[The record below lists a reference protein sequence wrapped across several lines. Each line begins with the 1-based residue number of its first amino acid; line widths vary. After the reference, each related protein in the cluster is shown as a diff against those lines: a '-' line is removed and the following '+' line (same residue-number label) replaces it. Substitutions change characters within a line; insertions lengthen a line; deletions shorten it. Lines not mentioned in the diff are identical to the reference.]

1 MSLAIRVIPCL
12 DIAKGRV
19 VKGLRFEN
27 LRDAGDPVEA
37 ALRYEA
43 EGADELTFL
52 DIAAAVEERGT
63 LIDLVSQVASVLSIP
78 FTVGGGVKSVLDA
91 GALLAAGADRVTIN
105 TAALANPALVTQLAE
120 TFGSQCVVV
129 AVDGKRV
136 QPPDG
141 AVRMLA
147 ATHGGRRLTER
158 DVATWAREVTERG
171 AGEILLTSMDADGT
185 KAGFDVDMLRAVRS
199 STKLPLVAS
208 GGAGTL
214 AHFVEA
220 VVSGGAD
227 AVLAASVFHDR
238 VYAVGDVKA
247 AILAAGLPVRPVEQ
261 TLLTS
266 VDVAPGSPDP
276 FGRVAFDERGL
287 VPVIVRNASTGDV
300 LTLAWA
306 NREALELTRTTG
318 LSHFY
323 SRSRSALWKKGET
336 SGHVQN
342 VLAVSVDCDGDAVL
356 YDVRPQG
363 PACHRGTASC
373 FTETLRTE
381 AAPERID
388 LEALFAVVEE
398 RQRNPDPLS
407 YTVQLLSGGVP
418 RIARKLGEEA
428 VETILAAVGESD
440 ERVAEEAA
448 DLLYHLVVLL
458 AAKGIPPEEI
468 AKALARRRGTRR
480 PTKVEK
486 TVP

>member
-1 MSLAIRVIPCL
+1 MSLAVRVIPCL
-12 DIAKGRV
+12 DIAKGRGG
-19 VKGLRFEN
+19 KGLRFEN

-52 DIAAAVEERGT
+52 DIAASVEERGT

-105 TAALANPALVTQLAE
+105 TAALTNPALVTQLAE

-199 STKLPLVAS
+199 STKLPIVAS
-208 GGAGTL
+208 GGAARSPT
-214 AHFVEA
+214 
-220 VVSGGAD
+220 SSRPWSRRRD

-247 AILAAGLPVRPVEQ
+247 ALWRRAFPC
-261 TLLTS
+261 
-266 VDVAPGSPDP
+266 APS
-276 FGRVAFDERGL
+276 
-287 VPVIVRNASTGDV
+287 NK
-300 LTLAWA
+300 
-306 NREALELTRTTG
+306 
-318 LSHFY
+318 
-323 SRSRSALWKKGET
+323 RS
-336 SGHVQN
+336 
-342 VLAVSVDCDGDAVL
+342 
-356 YDVRPQG
+356 
-363 PACHRGTASC
+363 
-373 FTETLRTE
+373 
-381 AAPERID
+381 
-388 LEALFAVVEE
+388 
-398 RQRNPDPLS
+398 
-407 YTVQLLSGGVP
+407 
-418 RIARKLGEEA
+418 
-428 VETILAAVGESD
+428 
-440 ERVAEEAA
+440 
-448 DLLYHLVVLL
+448 
-458 AAKGIPPEEI
+458 
-468 AKALARRRGTRR
+468 
-480 PTKVEK
+480 
-486 TVP
+486 